1 MRNDAD
7 NIRRKTEELNNK
19 IQEFKDLLTQA
30 KNETSA
36 KEDSETNGFEAPQ
49 SNDRGLG
56 TSRESN
62 SSPSVTPPDDQ
73 NEVLSLKS
81 LASSVIEN
89 NQKNN

>member
-7 NIRRKTEELNNK
+7 NIRRKTQELNNK

-30 KNETSA
+30 KNEA
-36 KEDSETNGFEAPQ
+36 PIKEDSESKENEALQ
-49 SNDRGLG
+49 SKEGILG
-56 TSRESN
+56 TSREPN

-89 NQKNN
+89 NQNNN

>member
-30 KNETSA
+30 KNETPI
-36 KEDSETNGFEAPQ
+36 KEDCESKENEAPQ
-49 SNDRGLG
+49 SNEVILG
-56 TSRESN
+56 TSREPN
-62 SSPSVTPPDDQ
+62 SSPSVTSQDDQ

-89 NQKNN
+89 NQNNN

>member
-30 KNETSA
+30 KNETHVNEDNESKA
-36 KEDSETNGFEAPQ
+36 KEAPQ
-49 SNDRGLG
+49 STEIVLD

-62 SSPSVTPPDDQ
+62 SCPRVIPPDDH

-81 LASSVIEN
+81 LASSAIDN
-89 NQKNN
+89 NQNKN

>member
-30 KNETSA
+30 KNETPIN
-36 KEDSETNGFEAPQ
+36 EDSELKANEAPH
-49 SNDRGLG
+49 SNEGDLG
-56 TSRESN
+56 ATRESN
-62 SSPSVTPPDDQ
+62 LSPSVTPQDDQ

-89 NQKNN
+89 SQNDN

>member
-19 IQEFKDLLTQA
+19 IQEFKDLLTLA
-30 KNETSA
+30 KNETPV
-36 KEDSETNGFEAPQ
+36 NGDRESNGNEAPQ
-49 SNDRGLG
+49 SNEGDLG

-62 SSPSVTPPDDQ
+62 SSPSGTPPDDH

-81 LASSVIEN
+81 LASSVVDN
-89 NQKNN
+89 NQNKN